1 MRTCLDAEAALQT
14 IPFWDHS
21 NFMFKNNIVNLFL
34 NFSKSNLICQV
45 FFASHP
51 LPTVWSIRHPFWSQ
65 AVNQNRRHLVGCD
78 GSDGA
83 KKALRAAVD
92 IAKHYGAELH
102 AISIEEDPPHYAATV
117 GEVLEAKAEKNGY
130 FARLIEEA
138 REIAA
143 KQGVVLRTK
152 VVPGHEVEAIVD
164 YAKDHHFDLVV
175 IGFMGHSKIYD
186 RVWGST
192 SQNIARLVPCTVMV
206 VK

>member
-1 MRTCLDAEAALQT
+1 
-14 IPFWDHS
+14 
-21 NFMFKNNIVNLFL
+21 MFRKI
-34 NFSKSNLICQV
+34 
-45 FFASHP
+45 
-51 LPTVWSIRHPFWSQ
+51 
-65 AVNQNRRHLVGCD
+65 LVGYD
-78 GSDGA
+78 GSEGA
-83 KKALRAAVD
+83 KKALRTAVD

-102 AISIEEDPPHYAATV
+102 SISVEEDLPHYAATV

-130 FARLIEEA
+130 FAKLNEEA
-138 REIAA
+138 KEMAT
-143 KQGVVLRTK
+143 KEGVVLHAK
-152 VVPGHEVEAIVD
+152 VVAGHEVEAIVD